1 MSIANTKGVDISY
14 AQGDIDLS
22 KVKKAGYG
30 WVMIRCGQGGSGR
43 ITDDWFSTNVKK
55 AEALGMPWGA
65 YLFTEA
71 CSTEMIKDEV
81 AKIDKLLKAEK
92 AKGYKPTLP
101 IALDIENERHIVN
114 GGGWNKSNVSNIA
127 AVYVKEMKALGYYPM
142 LYTGYYELR
151 DWINSDTIDSCDI
164 WLAQYNIEPDWE
176 KNLCMWQFSDGDYD
190 KVEYKPLI
198 DGFSDPIDKDIVYKD
213 YPTIIKN
220 GGYNGWGK
228 GSGTNTSNTTQPSNT
243 TTRSAPDVIYKV
255 RAGGTWLP
263 EVKNFEDYAG
273 LPGKA
278 ITDVAIKVSKGS
290 VKYQVHVKGG
300 KWLNWITKYDTS
312 DLMGYAGNGNPID
325 AIKIYYYT
333 PSDIIASQGYYR
345 AQYRVAPLSNSY
357 FDYQYDT
364 ETTDGQDGYAGDYG
378 KSLDKLQIKLSK

>member
-22 KVKKAGYG
+22 KVKEAGYG
-30 WVMIRCGQGGSGR
+30 WVMICCGQGGSGR

-127 AVYVKEMKALGYYPM
+127 AVYVNEMKALGYYPM

-151 DWINSDTIDSCDI
+151 DWIDSDTIDNCDI

-198 DGFSDPIDKDIVYKD
+198 DGFSSPIDKDIVYKD

-228 GSGTNTSNTTQPSNT
+228 GSGTNTSNTTPSSNT

-273 LPGKA
+273 LPSKA

-300 KWLNWITKYDTS
+300 NWLNWITKYDTS

-325 AIKIYYYT
+325 AIKSYYYT
-333 PSDIIASQGYYR
+333 PSDIITSQGYYR